1 VTSVAHPQHRIVPAR
16 WRRHGRSL
24 SLAFVLCLIAALN
37 LLLPARLPF
46 QRAFLSLLKK
56 DAGLSATI
64 TGTAGTWQTTDV
76 NSAFK
81 TPLQAMVRDL
91 SGTPLSNATVMF
103 STPTNGPS
111 ASFGGSVTALTLSNS
126 SGIATAPM
134 ITANG
139 DPGGYQVIASV
150 HGSGEAP
157 AYFYLTNTP
166 AGSTELSA
174 NAISESGARHALNRT
189 IYLMDGFIIL
199 AAAIYVISQF
209 APRNINSQYLF
220 SICATAA
227 LSVSVFIILATFAR
241 DESFAPAETLMK
253 NPGALPVYG
262 QRLLLVW
269 LADAF
274 KFLVPG
280 VSYRRAYLFT
290 QLIATGFA
298 TYMVGEWSALFIGQ
312 RNKLLGQLLFVA
324 MLIPTITY
332 GTFYDIPLI
341 AVYSLCLFL
350 LYTERYAFLIFAV
363 AIGTL
368 NHENTLLLVPIA
380 ALVLWGIGSWRLSL
394 GVPVGLLGA
403 WFTARLAIQH
413 FVPQASHFEWHV
425 WTNVMALAHPSAE
438 LVKSLLTLAFW
449 FICAAI
455 GFRTANRFLRLS
467 GILLPELIVVTFVA
481 GRFVESRQFDA
492 FIPVAV
498 ALMLSYAKQHAAW
511 SPSYDQSSDHRDI
524 LPDRVVQTQSATAAG

>member
-1 VTSVAHPQHRIVPAR
+1 MVLAP
-16 WRRHGRSL
+16 WRRHFRVL
-24 SLAFVLCLIAALN
+24 SLAIVLCLIAALN
-37 LLLPARLPF
+37 LLLPAHLPF
-46 QRAFLSLLKK
+46 QRAFLSLLKR

-64 TGTAGTWQTTDV
+64 AGTAGTWQTTNV

-81 TPLQAMVRDL
+81 TPLQAMVRDF
-91 SGTPLSNATVMF
+91 SGKPLSNATVMF
-103 STPTNGPS
+103 STPTSGPS

-126 SGIATAPM
+126 IGIATAPM

-139 DPGGYQVIASV
+139 DPGGYQVTASV
-150 HGSGEAP
+150 YGSGEAP
-157 AYFYLTNTP
+157 AYFNLVNRP
-166 AGSTELSA
+166 VSSMELSA
-174 NAISESGARHALNRT
+174 SAISESGARHALNRA

-199 AAAIYVISQF
+199 GAAIYVISRF
-209 APRNINSQYLF
+209 ASASINSQYLF

-227 LSVSVFIILATFAR
+227 VSVSVFIILATFAR
-241 DESFAPAETLMK
+241 DESFAPVETLMK

-274 KFLVPG
+274 KFLVPS

-290 QLIATGFA
+290 QLIAIVFA
-298 TYMVGEWSALFIGQ
+298 TYMIGEWSALFIGQ

-332 GTFYDIPLI
+332 GTFYDIPVI
-341 AVYSLCLFL
+341 AVYTLCLFL
-350 LYTERYAFLIFAV
+350 LYTKRYALLVGVF

-380 ALVLWGIGSWRLSL
+380 ALVLWRTVSCRLSF
-394 GVPVGLLGA
+394 GVPVALLGA
-403 WFTARLAIQH
+403 WLTARFAIQH
-413 FVPQASHFEWHV
+413 FVPQNSHFEWHV
-425 WTNVMALAHPSAE
+425 WTNVVALAHPSAE

-455 GFRTANRFLRLS
+455 GFRTANRFLRLT
-467 GILLPELIVVTFVA
+467 GILLPELIAVTFVA

-498 ALMLSYAKQHAAW
+498 ALMLSTANEHAQW
-511 SPSYDQSSDHRDI
+511 SPSYDQPSHHKDI
-524 LPDRVVQTQSATAAG
+524 LPDRVVKAQSATAAG